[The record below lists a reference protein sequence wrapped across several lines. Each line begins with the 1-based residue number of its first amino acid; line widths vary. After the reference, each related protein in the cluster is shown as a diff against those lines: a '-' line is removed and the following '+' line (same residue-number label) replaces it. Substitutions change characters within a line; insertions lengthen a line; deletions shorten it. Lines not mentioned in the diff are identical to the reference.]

1 MTQKISCE
9 TFSKIVSVIL
19 YLLVSSMAH
28 AAEDIASASTAHLE
42 IRFAQAEVV
51 AQVEIIDVH
60 RDVDSALSEEGI
72 TAISGYIYSAVPSQ
86 VWKGPMG
93 GEITFRLGFESCDL
107 KLEQGENYLIFAN
120 LDSYGRL
127 HLRSC
132 EAVIAES
139 DATAILAQLNKFI
152 KQG

>member
-1 MTQKISCE
+1 MAQKFPCE
-9 TFSKIVSVIL
+9 IFPRITIYVFS
-19 YLLVSSMAH
+19 LLLSGWVY
-28 AAEDIASASTAHLE
+28 AAEDMAASATAHLE
-42 IRFAQAEVV
+42 LRFAQAEIV
-51 AQVEIIDVH
+51 AQVEVIDVH
-60 RDVDSALSEEGI
+60 RDVDSALSEDGV
-72 TAISGYIYSAVPSQ
+72 TAVSGYVYSAVPSQ

-93 GEITFRLGFESCDL
+93 GEITFRLGFESCDR

-139 DATAILAQLNKFI
+139 DASAILAQLSKFV

>member
-1 MTQKISCE
+1 MSFE
-9 TFSKIVSVIL
+9 LFPRIVGGIFFFLMSG
-19 YLLVSSMAH
+19 LVH
-28 AAEDIASASTAHLE
+28 TTEDIAAASTTHLE
-42 IRFAQAEVV
+42 LRFAQAEIV
-51 AQVEIIDVH
+51 AQVEVIDVH
-60 RDVDSALSEEGI
+60 RDVDSALSEDGV

-93 GEITFRLGFESCDL
+93 GEITFRLGFESCDI

-127 HLRSC
+127 HLKSC

-139 DATAILAQLNKFI
+139 DATAILAQLNEFI